1 MGNGEIVLEYNIVR
15 KKISKKLVRIALVYP
30 STYESML
37 SSIVTHLIYYMLNEL
52 YDEVY
57 VERFYLKKLFG
68 RGEEPRS
75 VETNSPLKDF
85 DLIIT
90 SIHYEPNISGLLRIL
105 YSSGLEIYRN
115 KRRIPII
122 AGGPGVIANPHP
134 YEDFIDAFII
144 GEAEDT
150 LPGIIGDFIT
160 YKDNKNGFLE
170 KISSYKYVYVSDY
183 TNRPVRREWTK
194 NLDAAYYP
202 IRQIQN
208 TEIEPVYGHGFLLEV
223 SRGCRFWCRFCME
236 SRLFKPYRRRSNN
249 KLFKLINKGLSVNL
263 LDRVII
269 YSLLFPGGKE
279 DTKLLEYLVSKGIK
293 GSLPSLRVEYIND
306 YFLELVKDLGQKNL
320 TIAPESFNT
329 FVQRIFGKYFDLNIV
344 NESIDK
350 IISKGFNLKLYIIF
364 GLKNESLDD
373 NKVNIDALRKI
384 AKKINEKNLKLTI
397 TLNPLV
403 PKPKTVFQW
412 FGMIDLGKAKN
423 IIRYYRG
430 ELKGLVNTRPLY
442 VNWAWIQGSIAL
454 ADKSISKVLAEWSL
468 GGGDLGSWRR
478 ALRNNSYSTSYLFNG
493 YRYDEPLPWDDIVLD
508 KYVEKTLESEY
519 YALARLLNV

>member
-1 MGNGEIVLEYNIVR
+1 MEYNVVR
-15 KKISKKLVRIALVYP
+15 KKISKKLIRIAYVYP

-57 VERFYLKKLFG
+57 VERFYLKNLFG
-68 RGEEPRS
+68 TEEDPRS
-75 VETNSPLKDF
+75 IETNSPLKDF

-105 YSSGLEIYRN
+105 YSSGLEVYRD

-150 LPGIIGDFIT
+150 LPKIIDDFIT
-160 YKDNKNGFLE
+160 YRDNKSGFLE
-170 KISSYKYVYVSDY
+170 KISSYKYVYSPDY
-183 TNRPVRREWTK
+183 TDELVYKEWTK
-194 NLDAAYYP
+194 NLDKAYYP
-202 IRQIQN
+202 IKQIQN
-208 TEIEPVYGHGFLLEV
+208 TEIEPVYGRGFLLEV

-249 KLFKLINKGLSVNL
+249 TLFNLINRGLLVNL
-263 LDRVII
+263 LKRVII

-279 DTKLLEYLVSKGIK
+279 DIKLLEYLVSNEIK
-293 GSLPSLRVEYIND
+293 GSLPSLRVEYVND

-329 FVQRIFGKYFDLNIV
+329 FIQRIYGKYFDLNIV

-350 IISKGFNLKLYIIF
+350 IISKNFNLKLYIIF
-364 GLKNESLDD
+364 GVKNESLND
-373 NKVNIDALRKI
+373 NRTNINALRKI
-384 AKKINEKNLKLTI
+384 AKKIREKNLKLTI

-412 FGMIDLGKAKN
+412 FGMIDLEKAKN
-423 IIRYYRG
+423 IVRYYRG
-430 ELKGLVNTRPLY
+430 ELKGLIDTRPLY

-454 ADKSISKVLAEWSL
+454 ANNNISKVLVEWSL
-468 GGGDLGSWRR
+468 SGGDLGSWRR

-493 YRYDEPLPWDDIVLD
+493 YRYGEPLPWDDIVLD
-508 KYVEKTLESEY
+508 EYVEKTLESEY
-519 YALARLLNV
+519 YALTRILNG